1 MKSGSSG
8 VGDGMQAMSAASS
21 SVSVARQKKRALDA
35 SFFRR
40 GILVALFSSLMYGF
54 YTAFVTAGQ
63 SSALWFGWMD
73 AIDPTAFLV
82 VFILPTVAS
91 AINDT
96 CSAIWALAITA
107 KQGKLNDF
115 GRTVNTR
122 PGVILILS
130 ALVGGPIA
138 TVAYII
144 ALSQAGTIVVPI
156 AALNP
161 AIGSILSRILYKQE
175 LGPRKLLGIA
185 ICVAAGL
192 MIGSASLT
200 GDSSSN
206 MVLGLVLA
214 FIAALGWGAEGCIA
228 GYASCMIDTQ
238 IGITIRQCVSG
249 VVELLVILPIL
260 SLFGGISLGQAFGYV
275 GAAVTDLPTIACFIV
290 AGFSAYKSF
299 ASWYRGNSMCGTAL
313 GMACNGTY
321 TFVAPLVTWIIVG
334 VVMGID
340 GYALPPI
347 AWIAALVMILGIV
360 VIAVDPKE
368 LFGEKET
375 A

>member
-1 MKSGSSG
+1 
-8 VGDGMQAMSAASS
+8 MQDASATLSPADL
-21 SVSVARQKKRALDA
+21 ARQKKSALDA
-35 SFFRR
+35 SFFKK
-40 GILVALFSSLMYGF
+40 GIMIALFSSLMYGF

-63 SSALWFGWMD
+63 NSVLWAGWT
-73 AIDPTAFLV
+73 AEIAPTAFLA
-82 VFILPTVAS
+82 VFIIPTIAS

-96 CSAIWALAITA
+96 CSAIWALAITI
-107 KQGKLNDF
+107 KQGKLGDF

-122 PGVILILS
+122 PGIILMLS

-175 LGPRKLLGIA
+175 LGPRKIVGIL

-206 MVLGLVLA
+206 IVMGLALA
-214 FIAALGWGAEGCIA
+214 FVAALGWGAEGCIA

-238 IGITIRQCVSG
+238 IGITLRQCVSG
-249 VVELLVILPIL
+249 VVELLVVLPIL
-260 SLFGGISLGQAFGYV
+260 SVAGGVPMAQTFSYLS
-275 GAAVTDLPTIACFIV
+275 AAVANLPTIACFVV
-290 AGFSAYKSF
+290 AGFAAYKSF

-321 TFVAPLVTWIIVG
+321 TFVAPLVTYLVVG
-334 VVMGID
+334 LAMGID

-347 AWIAALVMILGIV
+347 AWIAAVVMILGIL

-368 LFGEKET
+368 LFKKKEAAHAT

>member
-1 MKSGSSG
+1 MEETSAVSSTG
-8 VGDGMQAMSAASS
+8 GIAE
-21 SVSVARQKKRALDA
+21 QKKRELDA
-35 SFFRR
+35 SFFKK

-54 YTAFVTAGQ
+54 YTAFITAGE
-63 SSALWFGWMD
+63 SSQLWLGWVS
-73 AIDPTAFLV
+73 AINPTAFLA

-91 AINDT
+91 AIND
-96 CSAIWALAITA
+96 SASALWALGITA
-107 KQGKLNDF
+107 KQGKLGDF
-115 GRTVNTR
+115 GRTINTK
-122 PGVILILS
+122 PGIILIMS

-175 LGPRKLLGIA
+175 LGPRKIAGIA
-185 ICVAAGL
+185 ICVLAGL

-206 MVLGLVLA
+206 MALGLALA
-214 FIAALGWGAEGCIA
+214 FVAALGWGAEGCIA

-249 VVELLVILPIL
+249 VVELFVILPVFAL
-260 SLFGGISLGQAFGYV
+260 VGGVSLGETYGYV

-290 AGFSAYKSF
+290 SGFSAYKSF

-321 TFVAPLVTWIIVG
+321 TFVAPLVTWIVVG
-334 VVMGID
+334 LIMNIE
-340 GYALPPI
+340 GYALAPI
-347 AWIAALVMILGIV
+347 AWIAAVVMIVGILT
-360 VIAVDPKE
+360 IAVDPKE
-368 LFGEKET
+368 LFGKKE
-375 A
+375 AA

>member
-1 MKSGSSG
+1 
-8 VGDGMQAMSAASS
+8 MQEASA
-21 SVSVARQKKRALDA
+21 VSIAKQKKKELDS
-35 SFFRR
+35 SFFKK
-40 GILVALFSSLMYGF
+40 GIMVALFSSLMYGF

-63 SSALWFGWMD
+63 NSQLWTSWTSA
-73 AIDPTAFLV
+73 INPTAFLA
-82 VFILPTVAS
+82 VFIIPTVAS
-91 AINDT
+91 AINDS

-107 KQGKLNDF
+107 KQGKLGDF
-115 GRTVNTR
+115 GRTINTK
-122 PGVILILS
+122 PGVILMLS

-161 AIGSILSRILYKQE
+161 AIGSILSRVLYKQE
-175 LGPRKLLGIA
+175 LGPRKIAGIA
-185 ICVAAGL
+185 ICVLAGL
-192 MIGSASLT
+192 MIGTASLT

-206 MVLGLVLA
+206 MVLGLALA

-249 VVELLVILPIL
+249 VVELIVILPVL
-260 SLFGGISLGQAFGYV
+260 SLIGGVNLGQTFGYV
-275 GAAVTDLPTIACFIV
+275 GAAITDLPTILCFIV

-334 VVMGID
+334 LIMGVP

-347 AWIAALVMILGIV
+347 AWVAAVVMILGIL

-368 LFGEKET
+368 LFGKKEE